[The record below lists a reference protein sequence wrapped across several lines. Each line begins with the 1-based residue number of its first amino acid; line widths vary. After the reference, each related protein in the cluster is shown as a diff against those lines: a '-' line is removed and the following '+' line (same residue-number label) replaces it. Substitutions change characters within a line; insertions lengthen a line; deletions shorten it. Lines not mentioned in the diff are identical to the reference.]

1 MAVNSLEGQVAL
13 VTGASRGIGAVI
25 ARRLAQD
32 GAKVA
37 VNYQSSKEAAR
48 QVAQSIID
56 LGGEALVMAGDVS
69 REDSAEGIVKQVLE
83 QWGRIDILVN
93 NAGITRDR
101 LLLRMTAEDWD
112 RVIEVNLRGA
122 FLCTRYVMPHL
133 IRRRQG
139 RVINISSVVG
149 LGGNPGQA
157 NYAASKAGLIGFTKA
172 VAREVASRNITVN
185 ALAPGFIDTG
195 GMVDQMTEEAR
206 KQVLGRIPM
215 GRFGSAD
222 DVAEAVVF
230 LCGPGAG
237 YITGQVLTIDGG
249 MIS

>member
-37 VNYQSSKEAAR
+37 VNYQSSEEAAR

-69 REDSAEGIVKQVLE
+69 REDSAEGFVKQVLE

-222 DVAEAVVF
+222 DVAEAVIF
-230 LCGPGAG
+230 LCGAGAG

>member
-1 MAVNSLEGQVAL
+1 MAGTGLGGQVAL

-25 ARRLAQD
+25 ARRLARE
-32 GAKVA
+32 GVRVA
-37 VNYQSSKEAAR
+37 VNYQSSAEEAR
-48 QVAQSIID
+48 QVVRAITGA
-56 LGGEALVMAGDVS
+56 GGEATAMAGDVS
-69 REDSAEGIVKQVLE
+69 QEKSAAALVKQVLE
-83 QWGRIDILVN
+83 QWTRIDILVN

-101 LLLRMTAEDWD
+101 MLLRMTPEEWD
-112 RVIEVNLRGA
+112 RVLEVNLRGA
-122 FLCTRYVMPHL
+122 FLCTKYVMPHL

-139 RVINISSVVG
+139 RVVNISSVVG

-206 KQVLGRIPM
+206 RLVLSRIPM
-215 GRFGSAD
+215 ERFGSAEE
-222 DVAEAVVF
+222 VAEAVIF
-230 LCGPGAG
+230 LCGLGAG

-249 MIS
+249 MVA